1 LKKGG
6 AYSIF
11 ETRDGRLIILRPL
24 RRSDLDAM
32 VPFAN
37 NLVREKK
44 NNREFGLTSMDTR
57 VTRVDE
63 KKFLDNTLEGMAK
76 GRLVSVAAF
85 YGSRLVGHCDIV
97 GRTSRDERHAGV
109 LGIVIIEGYRGV
121 GLGER
126 MIRMAL
132 SRASKIGVW
141 MIELEVFA
149 INTRAKNLYK
159 KLGFETVGVI
169 PRKVLRNGTFI
180 DIVRMYIHL
189 PHT

>member
-1 LKKGG
+1 LKKRG

-11 ETRDGRLIILRPL
+11 ETGDRRLITLRPL

-32 VPFAN
+32 VLFAN
-37 NLVREKK
+37 NLVSEKK
-44 NNREFGLTSMDTR
+44 SNREFGLTSMDRRMTR
-57 VTRVDE
+57 ADE

-76 GRLVSVAAF
+76 RRLVSVAAF
-85 YGSRLVGHCDIV
+85 HGSRLVGHCDIV
-97 GRTSRDERHAGV
+97 GRTSRDERHTGV

-126 MIRMAL
+126 MIRVAL
-132 SRASKIGVW
+132 SRASKIGMW

-149 INTRAKNLYK
+149 INTPAKNLYK
-159 KLGFETVGVI
+159 KLGFKIVGVI
-169 PRKVLRNGTFI
+169 PRKVIRNGTFI